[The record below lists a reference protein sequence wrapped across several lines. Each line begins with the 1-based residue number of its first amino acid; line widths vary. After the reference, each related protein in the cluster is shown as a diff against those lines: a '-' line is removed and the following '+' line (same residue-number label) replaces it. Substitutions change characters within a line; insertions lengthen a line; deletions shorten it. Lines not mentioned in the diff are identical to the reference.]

1 VDISWLSAPFSHRL
15 AVFTPVARNMPLKQL
30 KFMAHGKARLC
41 HWAVFVDATP
51 GMQAVWT
58 LFPTLAAPV
67 MTPSH

>member
-1 VDISWLSAPFSHRL
+1 
-15 AVFTPVARNMPLKQL
+15 MPLKQL